1 MPAAESAI
9 RVKLAH
15 VGIYVR
21 DMERSLRWYQ
31 EVLGLKLSDYLP
43 AGNTQEP
50 AAPHGICWLRYDDLH
65 HEVVLVQLPP
75 EALAAGE
82 TGRPGSLQQV
92 AFRLASEAE
101 VEAAYARLQ
110 AAGVR
115 ILSPPRRQRVSK
127 GLQFYFA
134 DPDGNKIELFSSSH
148 RLPY

>member
-1 MPAAESAI
+1 MPAAGKAV
-9 RVKLAH
+9 RVKLSH

-65 HEVVLVQLPP
+65 HELVLVQLPP
-75 EALAAGE
+75 GALQAGE

-92 AFRLASEAE
+92 AFRLGSEAE
-101 VEAAYARLQ
+101 VEAACARLQ
-110 AAGVR
+110 AAGGE
-115 ILSPPRRQRVSK
+115 ILRPPRRQRMSG

-134 DPDGNKIELFSSSH
+134 DPDGNKIELFSSAN

>member
-1 MPAAESAI
+1 MPAAGKAV
-9 RVKLAH
+9 RVKLSH

-65 HEVVLVQLPP
+65 HELVLVQLPP
-75 EALAAGE
+75 GALQAGE

-92 AFRLASEAE
+92 AFRLGSEAE
-101 VEAAYARLQ
+101 VEAACARLQ
-110 AAGVR
+110 AAGIE
-115 ILSPPRRQRVSK
+115 ILRPPRRQRMSG

-134 DPDGNKIELFSSSH
+134 DPDGNKIELFSSAN